1 MTTSVEDADTKAD
14 LPPGSDRRVHV
25 PTYLQMEVTECGAA
39 ALGMVLAYYGKWVP
53 LEELRET
60 CGASRDG
67 TSMADLLTAARKY
80 GLDGHGRYLRA
91 SKLDQVGYPSIL
103 FWKGA
108 HFLVLEGLVEGGAR
122 LNDPAVGPRFVTTE
136 ELENDYAKICLVL
149 RPTPEFT
156 KGGTKPRP
164 WQGVLQRVF
173 KALNEVIA
181 VVLLGLMVT
190 VPGLAVAAISKIFL
204 DDVLISGNRGAASSL
219 IIGLLAVLVLQ
230 GLITWFQQ
238 RVLIRASIGMTVV
251 DSSAFV
257 RKALRL
263 PEKYFV
269 ARSVADLSQRVQ
281 HNQEVSSLLTGRLAV
296 VSVGV
301 ITVVVYAVAMFIV
314 DPLLALIAL
323 VLTLGN
329 LLALRSALKRRR
341 DAARL
346 LVQQQAMLSQTT
358 AYGAFTLETI
368 KAGGLEGDFYARWEG
383 TAVRV
388 AEVRQE
394 MALRNQIGN
403 AIPTLLRALTS
414 AAVLGVGAL
423 QVINGSLE
431 IGSLVA
437 FMALVSYF
445 QGPISDLVGFAWMM
459 QQVQNLVTRLD
470 DVLDEKVD
478 PSCDPQIQ
486 RFDVMPGEE
495 TRLRG
500 AISMRNVTFGFKSTV
515 PPLIDNFSIDV
526 PPGARVAIVGT
537 SGSGKSTL
545 IRLLAGLHEPW
556 EGEVRFDGKRRQDI
570 ARPVIS
576 CSIAMVDQRIALFS
590 GTVRENLTLWDSSF
604 SDEDLVRAARDAQIH
619 DAISARVGSYD
630 AVVTDGGTNWSGGQR
645 QRLEIARALVRNPSI
660 LVLDE
665 ATSALD
671 SETEALVDAAL
682 QRRGCTTIVVA
693 HRLSTVRDADLILVM
708 SAGKVVEM
716 GRHDELMARDG
727 VYSTLVQE

>member
-1 MTTSVEDADTKAD
+1 MTTTAETAEAKVA
-14 LPPGSDRRVHV
+14 LPQGSDRRVNV

-39 ALGMVLAYYGKWVP
+39 SLGMVLAYYGKWVP
-53 LEELRET
+53 LEELRVT

-67 TSMADLLTAARKY
+67 TSMADLLKAARHY
-80 GLDGHGRYLRA
+80 GLDGYGRYLRA
-91 SKLDQVGYPSIL
+91 PNLPKVGYPVIL

-108 HFLVLEGLVEGGAR
+108 HFVVLEGLVKGGAR

-136 ELENDYAKICLVL
+136 ELESDYAKVCLVL
-149 RPTPEFT
+149 RPTPDFA

-164 WQGVLQRVF
+164 WLGVLQRAF
-173 KALNEVIA
+173 KALNELIA
-181 VVLLGLMVT
+181 VVLLALMVT
-190 VPGLAVAAISKIFL
+190 VPGLAIAAISKMFL
-204 DDVLISGNRGAASSL
+204 DDVLISGNRSAASSL
-219 IIGLLAVLVLQ
+219 IIGLLAVLALQ
-230 GLITWFQQ
+230 TLITWFQQ
-238 RVLIRASIGMTVV
+238 RVLIRASIGMTIV
-251 DSSAFV
+251 DSATFV

-263 PEKYFV
+263 PERYFV

-281 HNQEVSSLLTGRLAV
+281 HNQEVAALLTGRLAI

-301 ITVVVYAVAMFIV
+301 ITVVVYAVAMFVV
-314 DPLLALIAL
+314 DPILALIAL
-323 VLTLGN
+323 ALTLVN
-329 LLALRSALKRRR
+329 LLALRNALKRRR
-341 DAARL
+341 DSARL
-346 LVQQQAMLSQTT
+346 LVQKQAMLTQTT

-383 TAVRV
+383 TAVQV

-403 AIPTLLRALTS
+403 ALPTLLRALTS

-437 FMALVSYF
+437 FTVLVGYF

-459 QQVQNLVTRLD
+459 QQVQNLVSRLD
-470 DVLDEKVD
+470 DVLDEDLD
-478 PSCDPQIQ
+478 PSCDPEIQ
-486 RFDVMPGEE
+486 RFEVRPGDA

-500 AISMRNVTFGFKSTV
+500 SISMRNVTFGFKTTA
-515 PPLIDNFSIDV
+515 PPLINDFSIDV
-526 PPGARVAIVGT
+526 PPGARIAIVGT

-545 IRLLAGLHEPW
+545 VRLLAGLFEPW

-570 ARPVIS
+570 ARPVLNS
-576 CSIAMVDQRIALFS
+576 SIAMVDQRIALFS
-590 GTVRENLTLWDSSF
+590 GTVRENLTLWDPSI
-604 SDEDLVRAARDAQIH
+604 SDEDLVRATRDAQIH
-619 DAISARVGSYD
+619 DAISTRVGSYD
-630 AVVTDGGTNWSGGQR
+630 SVVADGGTNWSGGQR

-660 LVLDE
+660 LLLDE

-671 SETEALVDAAL
+671 SETEAQVDAAL

-716 GRHDELMARDG
+716 GRHDELMALGG
-727 VYSTLVQE
+727 VYSALVQE

>member
-1 MTTSVEDADTKAD
+1 MTTTAETAEAKVA
-14 LPPGSDRRVHV
+14 LPQGSDRRVNV

-39 ALGMVLAYYGKWVP
+39 SLGMVLAYYGKWVP
-53 LEELRET
+53 LEELRVT

-67 TSMADLLTAARKY
+67 TSMADLLKAARHY
-80 GLDGHGRYLRA
+80 GLDGYGRYLRA
-91 SKLDQVGYPSIL
+91 PNLPKVGYPVIL

-108 HFLVLEGLVEGGAR
+108 HFVVLEGLVKGGAR

-136 ELENDYAKICLVL
+136 ELESDYAKVCLVL
-149 RPTPEFT
+149 RPTPDFA

-164 WQGVLQRVF
+164 WLGVLQRAF
-173 KALNEVIA
+173 KALNELIA
-181 VVLLGLMVT
+181 VVLLALMVT
-190 VPGLAVAAISKIFL
+190 VPGLAIAAISKMFL
-204 DDVLISGNRGAASSL
+204 DDVLISGNRSAASSL
-219 IIGLLAVLVLQ
+219 IIGLLAVLALQ
-230 GLITWFQQ
+230 TLITWFQQ
-238 RVLIRASIGMTVV
+238 RVLIRASIGMTIV
-251 DSSAFV
+251 DSATFV

-263 PEKYFV
+263 PERYFV

-281 HNQEVSSLLTGRLAV
+281 HNQEVAALLTGRLAI

-301 ITVVVYAVAMFIV
+301 ITVVVYAVVMFVV
-314 DPLLALIAL
+314 DPILALIAL
-323 VLTLGN
+323 ALTLVN
-329 LLALRSALKRRR
+329 LLALRNALKRRR
-341 DAARL
+341 DSARL
-346 LVQQQAMLSQTT
+346 LVQKQAMLTQTT

-383 TAVRV
+383 TAVQV

-403 AIPTLLRALTS
+403 ALPTLLRALTS

-437 FMALVSYF
+437 FTVLVGYF

-459 QQVQNLVTRLD
+459 QQVQNLVSRLD
-470 DVLDEKVD
+470 DVLDEDLD
-478 PSCDPQIQ
+478 PSCDPAIQ
-486 RFDVMPGEE
+486 RFEVRPGDA

-500 AISMRNVTFGFKSTV
+500 SISMRNVTFGFKTTA
-515 PPLIDNFSIDV
+515 PPLINDFSIDV
-526 PPGARVAIVGT
+526 PPGARIAIVGT

-545 IRLLAGLHEPW
+545 VRLLAGLFEPW

-570 ARPVIS
+570 ARPVLNS
-576 CSIAMVDQRIALFS
+576 SIAMVDQRIALFS
-590 GTVRENLTLWDSSF
+590 GTVRENLTLWDPSI
-604 SDEDLVRAARDAQIH
+604 SDEDLVRATRDAQIH
-619 DAISARVGSYD
+619 DAISTRVGSYD
-630 AVVTDGGTNWSGGQR
+630 SVVADGGTNWSGGQR

-660 LVLDE
+660 LLLDE
-665 ATSALD
+665 AASALD
-671 SETEALVDAAL
+671 SETEAQVDAAL
-682 QRRGCTTIVVA
+682 QRRGCTTIMVA

-716 GRHDELMARDG
+716 GRHDELMALGG
-727 VYSTLVQE
+727 VYSALVQE

>member
-1 MTTSVEDADTKAD
+1 MTAALEAPATKTE
-14 LPPGSDRRVHV
+14 LPHGSGRRVNV
-25 PTYLQMEVTECGAA
+25 PTYLQMQVTECGAA
-39 ALGMVLAYYGKWVP
+39 ALGMVLAYYGRWVP

-67 TSMADLLTAARKY
+67 TSMADLLKAARQY
-80 GLDGHGRYLRA
+80 GLDGYGRYLGARNLH
-91 SKLDQVGYPSIL
+91 KVGYPIIL

-108 HFLVLEGLVEGGAR
+108 HFVVLEGLVKGGAR
-122 LNDPAVGPRFVTTE
+122 LNDPAIGPRFVTTE
-136 ELENDYAKICLVL
+136 ELERDYAKVCLVL
-149 RPTPEFT
+149 RPTPEFS
-156 KGGTKPRP
+156 KGGAKPRP
-164 WQGVLQRVF
+164 WFGVLQRAF
-173 KALNEVIA
+173 KAMNELIA
-181 VVLLGLMVT
+181 VVVLGLMVT
-190 VPGLAVAAISKIFL
+190 VPGLAVAAISKMFL
-204 DDVLISGNRGAASSL
+204 DDVLISGNQSSATGL

-230 GLITWFQQ
+230 VLITWFQQ
-238 RVLIRASIGMTVV
+238 RVLIRASTGMTVI
-251 DSSAFV
+251 DSAAFV

-263 PEKYFV
+263 PERYFV

-281 HNQEVSSLLTGRLAV
+281 HNQEVAALLTGRLAV
-296 VSVGV
+296 VSVAV
-301 ITVVVYAVAMFIV
+301 ITVAVYAIAMFFV
-314 DPLLALIAL
+314 DPILALVAL

-329 LLALRSALKRRR
+329 LLALRSALRRRR
-341 DAARL
+341 DSARL
-346 LVQQQAMLSQTT
+346 LVQQQATLSQTT
-358 AYGAFTLETI
+358 TYGAITLESI

-383 TAVRV
+383 IAVQV
-388 AEVRQE
+388 AEVRQDL
-394 MALRNQIGN
+394 ALRNQIGN
-403 AIPTLLRALTS
+403 ALPTLLKALTS
-414 AAVLGVGAL
+414 AAVLGLGAL

-431 IGSLVA
+431 VGSLVA
-437 FMALVSYF
+437 FMVLVGYF

-459 QQVQNLVTRLD
+459 QQVQNLVRRLD

-478 PSCDPQIQ
+478 PSCDPAIQ
-486 RFDVMPGEE
+486 RFEVQPGEE

-500 AISMRNVTFGFKSTV
+500 AISMRNVTFGFKATA

-526 PPGARVAIVGT
+526 PPGGRVAIVGT

-545 IRLLAGLHEPW
+545 IRLLAGLFEPW

-576 CSIAMVDQRIALFS
+576 YSIGMVDQRIALFS
-590 GTVRENLTLWDSSF
+590 GTVRENLTLWDSSL
-604 SDEDLVRAARDAQIH
+604 SDEALVRAAKDAHIH
-619 DAISARVGSYD
+619 DAIAARVGSYE
-630 AVVTDGGTNWSGGQR
+630 AVVADGGANWSGGQR

-660 LVLDE
+660 LLLDE

-716 GRHDELMARDG
+716 GRHDELMALGG
-727 VYSTLVQE
+727 VYSALVQE

>member
-1 MTTSVEDADTKAD
+1 MTTTAETAEAKVA
-14 LPPGSDRRVHV
+14 LPHGSDRRVNV

-39 ALGMVLAYYGKWVP
+39 SLGMVLAYYGKWVP
-53 LEELRET
+53 LEELRVT

-67 TSMADLLTAARKY
+67 TSMADLLKAARQY
-80 GLDGHGRYLRA
+80 GLDGYGRYLRA
-91 SKLDQVGYPSIL
+91 PNLPKVGYPVIL

-108 HFLVLEGLVEGGAR
+108 HFVVLEGLVKGGAR

-136 ELENDYAKICLVL
+136 ELESDYAKVCLVL
-149 RPTPEFT
+149 RPTPDFA

-164 WQGVLQRVF
+164 WLGVLQRAF
-173 KALNEVIA
+173 KALNELIA
-181 VVLLGLMVT
+181 VVLLALMVT
-190 VPGLAVAAISKIFL
+190 VPGLAIAAISKMFL
-204 DDVLISGNRGAASSL
+204 DDVLISGNSSAASSL
-219 IIGLLAVLVLQ
+219 IIGLLAVLALQ
-230 GLITWFQQ
+230 TLITWFQQ
-238 RVLIRASIGMTVV
+238 RVLIRASIGMTIV
-251 DSSAFV
+251 DSATFV

-263 PEKYFV
+263 PERYFV

-281 HNQEVSSLLTGRLAV
+281 HNQEVAALLTGRLAI

-301 ITVVVYAVAMFIV
+301 ITVVVYAVAMFVV
-314 DPLLALIAL
+314 DPILALIAL
-323 VLTLGN
+323 ALTLVN
-329 LLALRSALKRRR
+329 LLALRNALKRRR
-341 DAARL
+341 DSARL
-346 LVQQQAMLSQTT
+346 LVQKQAMLTQTT

-383 TAVRV
+383 TAVQV

-403 AIPTLLRALTS
+403 ALPTLLRALTS

-437 FMALVSYF
+437 FTVLVGYF

-459 QQVQNLVTRLD
+459 QQVQNLVSRLD
-470 DVLDEKVD
+470 DVLDEDLD
-478 PSCDPQIQ
+478 PSCDPAIQ
-486 RFDVMPGEE
+486 RFEVRPGDA

-500 AISMRNVTFGFKSTV
+500 SISMRNVTFGFKTTA
-515 PPLIDNFSIDV
+515 PPLINDFSIDV
-526 PPGARVAIVGT
+526 PPGARIAIVGT

-545 IRLLAGLHEPW
+545 VRLLAGLFEPW

-570 ARPVIS
+570 ARPVLNS
-576 CSIAMVDQRIALFS
+576 SIAMVDQRIALFS
-590 GTVRENLTLWDSSF
+590 GTVRENLTLWDPSI
-604 SDEDLVRAARDAQIH
+604 SDEDLVRATRDAQIH
-619 DAISARVGSYD
+619 DAISTRVGSYD
-630 AVVTDGGTNWSGGQR
+630 SVVADGGTNWSGGQR

-660 LVLDE
+660 LLLDE

-671 SETEALVDAAL
+671 SETEAQVDAAL
-682 QRRGCTTIVVA
+682 QRRGCTTIMVA

-716 GRHDELMARDG
+716 GRHDELMALGG
-727 VYSTLVQE
+727 VYSALVQE